1 MIDWLDGVLDKAGM
15 GSLLRVGLRFQ
26 GNANRAERH

>member
-1 MIDWLDGVLDKAGM
+1 MIDWLDGVVNKAGM
-15 GSLLRVGLRFQ
+15 ESLLRVDLRFQ